1 MDAAPDLN
9 SGGTGGGGGSAPA
22 ASPWRP
28 RPDWLVAFALVFF
41 AVVYAYP
48 LVRLVAWSF
57 WAPGFTFRN
66 FAQIVA
72 EPAYLQAFYN
82 TVEIAGIATAV
93 CLALGYPLAY
103 LMATTDPR
111 PRMILGALILIPF
124 WTSVLVRT
132 LAWVVLLGRN
142 GIINQA
148 LLAWG
153 LVERPIPLVFNN
165 IGVQIGMVHVL
176 LPFMV
181 LPLYAVMARIDPS
194 LVTAA
199 RSLGASPA
207 RAFLAVF
214 APLSLPGVVAGASL
228 VFLMA
233 LGFYV
238 TPALLGGPNEIT
250 VATLIEIMVRDL
262 LDWGS
267 GAALGLLLLAGVAS
281 VFAAGAVYAGAGRLV
296 GAERA

>member
-1 MDAAPDLN
+1 MTQRHT
-9 SGGTGGGGGSAPA
+9 SGGGAIVPA
-22 ASPWRP
+22 ASFWRS
-28 RPDWLVAFALVFF
+28 RPDWLVAFALIFF
-41 AVVYAYP
+41 VIVYAYP
-48 LVRLVAWSF
+48 LVRLMAWSF
-57 WAPGFTFRN
+57 WAPKFTFRH
-66 FAQIVA
+66 FTQILG
-72 EPAYLQAFYN
+72 EPAYIQAFYN
-82 TVEIAGIATAV
+82 TFEIAAVSTAV
-93 CLALGYPLAY
+93 CFVLGYPLAY
-103 LMATTDPR
+103 LMATTGPR
-111 PRMILGALILIPF
+111 ARLILAALIMIPF

-142 GIINQA
+142 GIINQT
-148 LLAWG
+148 LLDWG
-153 LVERPIPLVFNN
+153 LIERPLPLVFNY

-181 LPLYAVMARIDPS
+181 LPLYAVMARIDPG

-199 RSLGASPA
+199 RSLGASPL
-207 RAFLAVF
+207 RAFLEVF

-238 TPALLGGPNEIT
+238 TPALLGGPSEIT

-267 GAALGLLLLAGVAS
+267 GAALGLLLLAGVAG

-296 GAERA
+296 GTERT